1 MEIPPHL
8 KKCITFW
15 NQYFKERRVNNDKM
29 IGRYIACIKIDLY
42 KVT

>member
-15 NQYFKERRVNNDKM
+15 NQYFKERRVNNKM
-29 IGRYIACIKIDLY
+29 MGRYIGLHKDRPI
-42 KVT
+42 